1 MKSKAIVHEPM
12 RKLFVDSFTN
22 TMTFGN
28 WLRNQINN
36 ANLSNAELARRVGV
50 SATYIGNLV
59 RDFSPNTKKGRGR
72 PSEDVV
78 EQIAKALG
86 ADINEARRAAGY
98 AADIPPTPPRNV
110 LEFVRALEALG
121 VSHIEMF
128 GGPDVLAKMTP
139 DDFESILSEVRR
151 AVEREIFKKA
161 RE

>member
-1 MKSKAIVHEPM
+1 
-12 RKLFVDSFTN
+12 
-22 TMTFGN
+22 MTFGK
-28 WLRNQINN
+28 WLASKRAAVGFTQ
-36 ANLSNAELARRVGV
+36 LQLAERCGAGI
-50 SATYIGNLV
+50 SASYISALE
-59 RDFSPNTKKGRGR
+59 REEPNTKDRKPRQPR
-72 PSEDVV
+72 RDKV
-78 EQIAKALG
+78 ERIAKALG
-86 ADINEARRAAGY
+86 VTKEEALDAAGY
-98 AADIPPTPPRNV
+98 KVAGAEKPRNV

>member
-1 MKSKAIVHEPM
+1 ME
-12 RKLFVDSFTN
+12 
-22 TMTFGN
+22 TFAD
-28 WLRNQINN
+28 WLRKH
-36 ANLSNAELARRVGV
+36 R
-50 SATYIGNLV
+50 
-59 RDFSPNTKKGRGR
+59 
-72 PSEDVV
+72 
-78 EQIAKALG
+78 KALG
-86 ADINEARRAAGY
+86 LLQSDVAKRAGVSTSYVSTLERGQKHSTTGADLKPERDKVKALAKAVRGDVDEALLLCGY
-98 AADIPPTPPRNV
+98 APPNHGQPPRNV